1 VTRSRWRSPPAPS
14 PAEPAGERV
23 GQVEDGVATVV
34 LVALGLGGATIV
46 GLTLLSAI
54 TTVVVPRGVPVRLTR
69 VVFRSSRR
77 LFELGNRSAG
87 TYEDLDRLMA
97 LYAPLT
103 LVALPVVWL
112 TLVLVGFTA
121 IFRALGIPSWTLA
134 LEASGSSMTTL
145 GFVPVTGIPQYLAA
159 FVEAAIG
166 LLLLALLITYLPAM
180 YGAFARREA
189 LVTSATVAAGQPP
202 TGWVML
208 ERFHALAGLD
218 RLEQNVWVPWTAG
231 FVDIEES
238 HTSLS
243 ALPFFRSPRPERSW
257 VTAAGAVLDA
267 AALLQSCVVGY
278 HSPPAQLCIRS
289 GFLALGHIADFY
301 GIAHDPE
308 PGPEDPIAISRDEW
322 DEVYDQLA
330 AAGLPMVADRDRAWL
345 AFRGWR
351 VNYDEVL
358 LRLAQLTWA
367 PYAPWSSD
375 RSPVLGA
382 AGSSSGR
389 VRPPILRRR
398 R

>member
-1 VTRSRWRSPPAPS
+1 MVSGGSEVIRA
-14 PAEPAGERV
+14 AA
-23 GQVEDGVATVV
+23 
-34 LVALGLGGATIV
+34 LVAVGLGGATV
-46 GLTLLSAI
+46 VALTVLSAV

-69 VVFRSSRR
+69 LVFLTSRR
-77 LFELGNRSAG
+77 LFELRARVEGS
-87 TYEDLDRLMA
+87 YEDLDRLMA

-112 TLVLVGFTA
+112 TAVLLGYTA
-121 IFRALGIPSWTLA
+121 IFRALGTPSWILA

-145 GFVPVTGIPQYLAA
+145 GFVPVSGVPQYLAA
-159 FVEAAIG
+159 FSEAAIG

-189 LVTSATVAAGQPP
+189 LVTSASVAAGQPP
-202 TGWVML
+202 TGWAML
-208 ERFHALAGLD
+208 VRYHALAGLD
-218 RLEQNVWVPWTAG
+218 RLEQNIWVPWTAG

-257 VTAAGAVLDA
+257 VTAAGAVLDG
-267 AALLQSCVVGY
+267 AALLQSSVRDS

-301 GIAHDPE
+301 GIAHDPD
-308 PGPEDPIAISRDEW
+308 PEQDDPISITRADW
-322 DEVYDQLA
+322 DVVYDELA
-330 AAGLPMVADRDRAWL
+330 AAGLPMVADRDQAWL
-345 AFRGWR
+345 DFRGWR

-375 RSPVLGA
+375 RSPVLGGH
-382 AGSSSGR
+382 GSSPGR
-389 VRPPILRRR
+389 VRPPVLRRLRRR
-398 R
+398 